1 MLSRPCI
8 RTEPSL
14 LTQLST
20 LSYTTLSELERCGY
34 RYYLERTLGL
44 AERRPERRARSTP
57 QGVDA
62 RARGTLVH
70 ALLEAYDFARP
81 AVPRTEEVA
90 RVARALDLRLSRDER
105 EQITSLLGALSGGG
119 REGAGG
125 TPPSPAARIAAA
137 VSVRREHPFAFS
149 TGPEDPLITGV
160 IDLLAC
166 EPNGSW
172 LVLDYKTDRVGDAE
186 DLVLLVERD
195 YGLQR
200 LLYALAVLRDGS
212 PAVEI
217 VHWFLERPHDWV
229 SARYAAADR
238 SALEEELGTRIARAR
253 AWAFGVS
260 ERPHRGLCETC
271 PGRGG
276 LCSWS
281 DAETLREQPPPRVP
295 SEGR

>member
-1 MLSRPCI
+1 MQTNFSML
-8 RTEPSL
+8 TG
-14 LTQLST
+14 LST

-34 RYYLERTLGL
+34 RHYLERTLGF
-44 AERRPERRARSTP
+44 AERHPQRRAGSAAH
-57 QGVDA
+57 GVDA

-70 ALLEAYDFARP
+70 SLLESYDFARP
-81 AVPRTEEVA
+81 ATPRSEEVA
-90 RVARALDLRLSRDER
+90 RVARALGLRLSRADR
-105 EQITSLLGALSGGG
+105 EQIVDLVGALSGGA
-119 REGAGG
+119 REGAGA
-125 TPPSPAARIAAA
+125 TKPSPAARVAAA
-137 VSVRREHPFAFS
+137 ASVHREHPFAFS

-160 IDLLAC
+160 IDLLAR
-166 EPNGSW
+166 EPNGSC
-172 LVLDYKTDRVGDAE
+172 LVLDYKTDRVRDGE

-200 LLYALAVLRDGS
+200 LLYALAVLRDGA

-217 VHWFLERPHDWV
+217 VHWFLERPRDWV

-238 SALEEELGTRIARAR
+238 GALEEELAARITRAR
-253 AWAFGVS
+253 ASALRVS

-281 DAETLREQPPPRVP
+281 DAETLREQPLPRVP
-295 SEGR
+295 VEGR

>member
-1 MLSRPCI
+1 MQTDLGQ
-8 RTEPSL
+8 

-34 RYYLERTLGL
+34 RYYLERTLGF
-44 AERRPERRARSTP
+44 AERHPERRAGSAPR
-57 QGVDA
+57 GVDA

-70 ALLEAYDFARP
+70 TLLEAYDFARP
-81 AVPRTEEVA
+81 AAPRTEEVA
-90 RVARALDLRLSRDER
+90 RVARALGMRLSGDEL
-105 EQITSLLGALSGGG
+105 EQIASLLGALSGSA

-125 TPPSPAARIAAA
+125 TQPSPAARVAAA
-137 VSVRREHPFAFS
+137 VSVRREHPFTFS

-160 IDLLAC
+160 IDLLAR
-166 EPNGSW
+166 ESNGNC
-172 LVLDYKTDRVGDAE
+172 LVLDYKTDRVRDGE

-200 LLYALAVLRDGS
+200 LLYALAVLRDGAPS
-212 PAVEI
+212 VEI

-229 SARYAAADR
+229 SARYAMADR
-238 SALEEELGTRIARAR
+238 SALEQELVARVARAR
-253 AWAFGVS
+253 ASAFRVS
-260 ERPHRGLCETC
+260 DRPHRGLCETC

-281 DAETLREQPPPRVP
+281 DAETLREQPLQTAPG
-295 SEGR
+295 EGG

>member
-1 MLSRPCI
+1 M
-8 RTEPSL
+8 

-44 AERRPERRARSTP
+44 AERRPERRAGSAP
-57 QGVDA
+57 KGVDA

-81 AVPRTEEVA
+81 AAPRAEEVA
-90 RVARALDLRLSRDER
+90 RVARALGLRLSRDER
-105 EQITSLLGALSGGG
+105 EQITSLLGALSGGP
-119 REGAGG
+119 REAGG
-125 TPPSPAARIAAA
+125 ATQPSPAARVAAA

-160 IDLLAC
+160 IDLLAR
-166 EPNGSW
+166 EPNGSC
-172 LVLDYKTDRVGDAE
+172 LVLDYKTDRVRDAE

-200 LLYALAVLRDGS
+200 LLYALAVLRDGA

-238 SALEEELGTRIARAR
+238 SALEEELGARIARAR
-253 AWAFGVS
+253 ASGFGVS

-281 DAETLREQPPPRVP
+281 DAETLREQPLPRVP
-295 SEGR
+295 AEGR